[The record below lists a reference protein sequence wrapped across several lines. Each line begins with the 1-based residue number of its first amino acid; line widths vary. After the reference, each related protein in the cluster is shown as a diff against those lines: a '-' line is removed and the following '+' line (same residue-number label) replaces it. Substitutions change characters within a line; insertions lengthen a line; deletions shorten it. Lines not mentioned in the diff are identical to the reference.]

1 VLPFL
6 PAAAGQPDV
15 VRFFTVLAVI
25 LLAAKFAG
33 AGVERL
39 GQPAVLGELVVGMV
53 LGPGVLKLVPV
64 APDDPLTGVFR
75 LLATIGVVVLLFEIG
90 LRSDLKA
97 MARAGGGALA
107 VALVGVAVPFL
118 LGLLYWQTGLRATE
132 HTTAAPLAT
141 GILVAA
147 ALTAT
152 SVGITAR
159 VLGDLAV
166 VDTLEGHLI
175 LGAAVLD
182 DVLALALLSAVA
194 GLNAGTAFSLGEAGR
209 AVGVAVGFLVLSLWI
224 GHQIAP
230 RLFAMVDR
238 MTQARGVLFVSAFA
252 LLLLLSALAARAGS
266 ALIIGAFA
274 AGLILSEV
282 NRLDLI
288 IEPVKPVAD
297 LFTPIFFVSI
307 GAAIDPRLWNPA
319 LPENRPTLV
328 IGAVL
333 LAVAVAGKVVSGWA
347 VPWRRFNRLAVGVG
361 MVPRGEVGLIF
372 AQLGLVAGILSTRLF
387 NAILFVVVATSLV
400 TPPLLKWALRRGAT
414 LDGAVPP

>member
-39 GQPAVLGELVVGMV
+39 GQPAVLGELIVGV
-53 LGPGVLKLVPV
+53 LLGPSVLKLVPV

-75 LLATIGVVVLLFEIG
+75 LFATIGVVVLLFEIG

-97 MARAGGGALA
+97 MAQAGRGALA
-107 VALVGVAVPFL
+107 VALVGMVVPFL
-118 LGLLYWQTGLRATE
+118 LGLLYWYTTLRAAE
-132 HTTAAPLAT
+132 HTAAAPLVT
-141 GILVAA
+141 GIFIGA

-159 VLGDLAV
+159 VLGDFAV
-166 VDTLEGHLI
+166 VDTLEGRLI

-194 GLNAGTAFSLGEAGR
+194 SLDAGAGLTLREAGR
-209 AVGVAVGFLVLSLWI
+209 AVGVAVGFLVLSLWV
-224 GHQIAP
+224 GLQVAP
-230 RLFAMVDR
+230 RIFAVVER
-238 MTQARGVLFVSAFA
+238 MQARGMLFVSAFA

-274 AGLILSEV
+274 AGLILSET

-288 IEPVKPVAD
+288 VEPVKPVAD

-307 GAAIDPRLWNPA
+307 GAAVDPRLWNPA
-319 LPENRPTLV
+319 LPDNRPTLV

-333 LAVAVAGKVVSGWA
+333 LALAVVGKVVSGWA

-387 NAILFVVVATSLV
+387 NAILFVVVVTTLV
-400 TPPLLKWALRRGAT
+400 TPFLLKWALRRGAT
-414 LDGAVPP
+414 LDGAAPP

>member
-25 LLAAKFAG
+25 LVAAKFAG

-39 GQPAVLGELVVGMV
+39 GQPAVLGELIVGV
-53 LGPGVLKLVPV
+53 LLGPGLLKLVPV

-75 LLATIGVVVLLFEIG
+75 LFATIGVVVLLFQIG

-97 MARAGGGALA
+97 MAQAGRGALA
-107 VALVGVAVPFL
+107 VALVGMAVPFL
-118 LGLLYWQTGLRATE
+118 LGLLYWHTALRAAE
-132 HTTAAPLAT
+132 HTAVAPLVT
-141 GILVAA
+141 GIFIGA

-159 VLGDLAV
+159 VLGDFAV
-166 VDTLEGHLI
+166 VDTLEGRLI

-194 GLNAGTAFSLGEAGR
+194 GLDGAGLTLREAGR
-209 AVGVAVGFLVLSLWI
+209 AVGVAVAFLVLSLWI
-224 GHQIAP
+224 GLQVAP
-230 RLFAMVDR
+230 RIFAVVER
-238 MTQARGVLFVSAFA
+238 IQARSMLFVSAFA

-274 AGLILSEV
+274 AGLILSET

-288 IEPVKPVAD
+288 VEPVKPVAD

-307 GAAIDPRLWNPA
+307 GAAVDPRLWNPA
-319 LPENRPTLV
+319 LPDNRPTLV

-333 LAVAVAGKVVSGWA
+333 LALAVVGKVVSGWA

-372 AQLGLVAGILSTRLF
+372 AQLGLAAGILSTRLF
-387 NAILFVVVATSLV
+387 NAILFVVVATTLITS
-400 TPPLLKWALRRGAT
+400 PLLKWALRRGAT
-414 LDGAVPP
+414 LDGDLPP

>member
-1 VLPFL
+1 MLPFL

-39 GQPAVLGELVVGMV
+39 GQPAVLGELIVGV
-53 LGPGVLKLVPV
+53 LLGPGVLKLVPV

-75 LLATIGVVVLLFEIG
+75 LFATIGVVVLLFEIG

-97 MARAGGGALA
+97 MAQAGRGALA
-107 VALVGVAVPFL
+107 VALVGMVVPFL
-118 LGLLYWQTGLRATE
+118 LGLLYWYTTLRAAE
-132 HTTAAPLAT
+132 HTAAAPLVT
-141 GILVAA
+141 GIFIGA

-159 VLGDLAV
+159 VLGDFAV
-166 VDTLEGHLI
+166 VDTLEGRLI

-194 GLNAGTAFSLGEAGR
+194 SLDAGAGLTLREAGR
-209 AVGVAVGFLVLSLWI
+209 AVGVAVGFLVLSLWV
-224 GHQIAP
+224 GLQVAP
-230 RLFAMVDR
+230 RIFAVVER
-238 MTQARGVLFVSAFA
+238 MQARGMLFVSAFA

-274 AGLILSEV
+274 AGLILSET

-288 IEPVKPVAD
+288 VEPVKPVAD

-307 GAAIDPRLWNPA
+307 GAAVDPRLWNPA
-319 LPENRPTLV
+319 LPDNRPTLV

-333 LAVAVAGKVVSGWA
+333 LALAVVGKVVSGWA

-387 NAILFVVVATSLV
+387 NAILFVVVVTTLV
-400 TPPLLKWALRRGAT
+400 TPFLLKWALRRGAT
-414 LDGAVPP
+414 LDGAAPP

>member
-1 VLPFL
+1 MLPFL

-25 LLAAKFAG
+25 LVAAKFAG

-39 GQPAVLGELVVGMV
+39 GQPAVLGELIVGV
-53 LGPGVLKLVPV
+53 LLGPGLLKLVPV
-64 APDDPLTGVFR
+64 APDDPLTGVLR
-75 LLATIGVVVLLFEIG
+75 LFATIGVVVLLFQIG

-97 MARAGGGALA
+97 MAQAGRGALA
-107 VALVGVAVPFL
+107 VALVGMAVPFL
-118 LGLLYWQTGLRATE
+118 LGLLYWHTALRAAE
-132 HTTAAPLAT
+132 HTAVAPLVT
-141 GILVAA
+141 GIFIGA

-159 VLGDLAV
+159 VLGDFAV
-166 VDTLEGHLI
+166 VDTLEGRLI

-194 GLNAGTAFSLGEAGR
+194 GLDGAGLTLREAGR
-209 AVGVAVGFLVLSLWI
+209 AVGVAVAFLVLSLWI
-224 GHQIAP
+224 GLQVAP
-230 RLFAMVDR
+230 RIFAVVER
-238 MTQARGVLFVSAFA
+238 IQARSMLFVSAFA

-274 AGLILSEV
+274 AGLILSET

-288 IEPVKPVAD
+288 VEPVKPVAD

-307 GAAIDPRLWNPA
+307 GAAVDPRLWNPA
-319 LPENRPTLV
+319 LPDNRPTLV

-333 LAVAVAGKVVSGWA
+333 LALAVVGKVVSGWA

-372 AQLGLVAGILSTRLF
+372 AQLGLAAGILSTRLF
-387 NAILFVVVATSLV
+387 NAILFVVVATTLITS
-400 TPPLLKWALRRGAT
+400 PLLKWALRRGAT
-414 LDGAVPP
+414 LDGDLPP

>member
-1 VLPFL
+1 MLPFL
-6 PAAAGQPDV
+6 PAAAGPPDV

-39 GQPAVLGELVVGMV
+39 GQPAVLGELIVGV
-53 LGPGVLKLVPV
+53 LLGPGILKLMPV

-107 VALVGVAVPFL
+107 VALVGVAMPFL
-118 LGLLYWQTGLRATE
+118 LGLLYWHTALRATE
-132 HTTAAPLAT
+132 HTAAAPLAT
-141 GILVAA
+141 GIFLGA

-159 VLGDLAV
+159 VLGDFAV
-166 VDTLEGHLI
+166 VDTLEGRLI

-182 DVLALALLSAVA
+182 DVLALALLSVVS
-194 GLNAGTAFSLGEAGR
+194 GLTAGTGLTLREAGR
-209 AVGVAVGFLVLSLWI
+209 AVGVAVAFLVLSLWI
-224 GHQIAP
+224 GLQVAP
-230 RLFAMVDR
+230 RIFAVVER
-238 MTQARGVLFVSAFA
+238 MQARGMLFVSAFA

-266 ALIIGAFA
+266 ALLIGAFA
-274 AGLILSEV
+274 AGLILSET

-288 IEPVKPVAD
+288 VEPVKPVAD

-307 GAAIDPRLWNPA
+307 GAAVDPRLWNPA
-319 LPENRPTLV
+319 LPDNRPTLV
-328 IGAVL
+328 IGGVL
-333 LAVAVAGKVVSGWA
+333 LALAVVGKVVSGWA

-372 AQLGLVAGILSTRLF
+372 AQFGLAAGILSTRLF
-387 NAILFVVVATSLV
+387 NTILFVVVATTLV

-414 LDGAVPP
+414 LDAAVPP